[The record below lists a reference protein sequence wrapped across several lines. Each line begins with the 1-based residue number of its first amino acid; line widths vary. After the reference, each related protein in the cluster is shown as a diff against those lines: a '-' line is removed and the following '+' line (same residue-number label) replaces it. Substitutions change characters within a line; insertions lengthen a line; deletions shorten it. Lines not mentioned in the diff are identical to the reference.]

1 MSVDMST
8 DMSAGMSAGIALSH
22 GGPMD
27 GGEPVFREPWEAQ
40 AFALVVSLH
49 RQGLF
54 TWPEWAAALSA
65 QIKAAQAGGDADH
78 GDTYYRH
85 WLAALERIVASKGAS
100 SAEELA
106 GCQLAWERAAHRTR
120 HGEPIELREADFLPG
135 TVA

>member
-1 MSVDMST
+1 MSNYVRP
-8 DMSAGMSAGIALSH
+8 GMSADIASPH
-22 GGPMD
+22 GDPAD

-54 TWPEWAAALSA
+54 TWPEWAAALTA
-65 QIKAAQAGGDADH
+65 QIKAAQAGGDADR

-85 WLAALERIVASKGAS
+85 WLAALEGLVASKGAGS
-100 SAEELA
+100 VDELA
-106 GCQLAWERAAHRTR
+106 QCRLAWERAAYRTR
-120 HGEPIELREADFLPG
+120 HGQSIDLRDADFSPG